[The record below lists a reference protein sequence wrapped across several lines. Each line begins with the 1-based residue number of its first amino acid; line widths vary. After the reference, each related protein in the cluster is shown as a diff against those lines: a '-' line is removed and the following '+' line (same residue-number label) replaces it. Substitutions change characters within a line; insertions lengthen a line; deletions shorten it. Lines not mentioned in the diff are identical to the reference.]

1 MQKSKKMCTNQ
12 SERLQSRK
20 CTFMIIVG
28 DFHCSPAFAYFV
40 TFDISKFSCHLFK
53 ALILAA
59 FSFSIIVK
67 CMNLLTFTIS
77 YVFQSEYLC
86 CVSG

>member
-1 MQKSKKMCTNQ
+1 MQKSKKVCTNQ

-59 FSFSIIVK
+59 FSFS
-67 CMNLLTFTIS
+67 C
-77 YVFQSEYLC
+77 E
-86 CVSG
+86 